1 METGDKFDLICPSE
15 YMIMKLAAEDKL
27 EELPDSF
34 YDTSVETNYY
44 AKNVSPFI
52 KDTFDSNEINGKA
65 WSKYAAGYM
74 WGTTGFVFN
83 PELVD
88 ENDVKTWNV
97 FTNQKYNKK
106 ITAKD
111 NVRDSY
117 FAGLGMYYENDI
129 KALKTKL
136 DNGEIDL
143 TEYQKQLSELMNDT
157 SETTMTAVQ
166 ELLIQMKKNILVVDD
181 SALMRRVICDI
192 INSDET
198 FQAIDTC
205 RDGLDALEKLRAKR
219 YDGVV
224 LDVNMPRMDGLA
236 LLEQLQK
243 ERIRATVI
251 MVSTT
256 TTKDAEVTM
265 LAMERGAVDFV
276 PKPTNVIEAKG
287 EAFKGKL
294 LGVLNAVLKTQKM
307 ALGSKS
313 AETPEKVVLRRN
325 TEPVRSRNKLV
336 ALACSTGGPKAL
348 QSVIPYLPKNLDA
361 PMVLVQHMPAGFTKS
376 MADRLNEVSD
386 IHVKEAEDGDV
397 LKKGTIYIAPGGKHM
412 EIKKS
417 PDGSHKIRLNDEL
430 PPIGGLKPCADIT
443 YDSLRTCGYD
453 QIVCVVLTGMGADGT
468 KGIKSLAKS
477 KPVYVISQN
486 AETCVVYGMPKSIA
500 ETGLVNE
507 VVPLT
512 QVAQTITKNVGVQ

>member
-1 METGDKFDLICPSE
+1 
-15 YMIMKLAAEDKL
+15 
-27 EELPDSF
+27 
-34 YDTSVETNYY
+34 
-44 AKNVSPFI
+44 
-52 KDTFDSNEINGKA
+52 
-65 WSKYAAGYM
+65 
-74 WGTTGFVFN
+74 
-83 PELVD
+83 
-88 ENDVKTWNV
+88 
-97 FTNQKYNKK
+97 
-106 ITAKD
+106 
-111 NVRDSY
+111 
-117 FAGLGMYYENDI
+117 
-129 KALKTKL
+129 
-136 DNGEIDL
+136 
-143 TEYQKQLSELMNDT
+143 
-157 SETTMTAVQ
+157 
-166 ELLIQMKKNILVVDD
+166 MKKNILVVDD

-192 INSDET
+192 INSGET

-256 TTKDAEVTM
+256 
-265 LAMERGAVDFV
+265 
-276 PKPTNVIEAKG
+276 TNVIEAKG